1 MDEEQY
7 SGNGVEGLRL
17 LAEAGVAALEGHTD
31 DAVARFSGA
40 IEKFTRGG
48 SPMHV
53 ALTQLDALTL
63 LPDEPSVAGWAVAAR
78 ERFQTVKSPPLLKL
92 LDAAIAERVA

>member
-1 MDEEQY
+1 MDQEQY
-7 SGNGVEGLRL
+7 SGNGVEGVRL
-17 LAEAGVAALEGHTD
+17 LAEAGVAALEGESD
-31 DAVARFSGA
+31 EAVARFSSA

-48 SPMHV
+48 SPLHV

-63 LPDEPSVAGWAVAAR
+63 LPDEPPIAGWADAAR
-78 ERFQTVKSPPLLKL
+78 ERFETVKSPPLLKL